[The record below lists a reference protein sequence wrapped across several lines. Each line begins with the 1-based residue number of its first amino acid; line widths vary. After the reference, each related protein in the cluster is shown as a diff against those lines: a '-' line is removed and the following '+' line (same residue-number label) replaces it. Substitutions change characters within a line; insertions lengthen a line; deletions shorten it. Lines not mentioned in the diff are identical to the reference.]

1 HDGRGSELIA
11 NWLRRWSIRSP
22 NSLEARH
29 ITSPLAPWGASHR
42 QQGLFKGSSTPCTG
56 RAGAI
61 YLGSSEVGYS
71 LRVRDLLGAGSRP
84 ALPLRF
90 SVILRVGRVDS

>member
-1 HDGRGSELIA
+1 MLLGPHAARPPTAPRTAARLNPRGDATHPS
-11 NWLRRWSIRSP
+11 S
-22 NSLEARH
+22 
-29 ITSPLAPWGASHR
+29 T
-42 QQGLFKGSSTPCTG
+42 LFKGSSTPCTG